1 MNWTKRLDDL
11 EFKLEMAGESF
22 YSVCQTIEKYDD
34 NLAGD
39 NIKCCLNK
47 KSNSMSCM
55 AHHAIAM
62 FPEQMT
68 SCLIDTS
75 VASIF
80 CDDLPNVSSSPND
93 LESRI
98 ALLEAKQ
105 DATGSSLDIVCESIE
120 SISDQH
126 CCVNGVAGKL
136 TCIQSTLAITV
147 GIDTSTGGLCD
158 RSGQSYLCETDASIN
173 SLDMNDIES
182 RISVLET
189 KSSNIRDTFYSLC
202 SLLDETQIDDP
213 SMMNLQQCCFNE
225 NINMLNCLD
234 MPSMN
239 LMNITFNEPFG
250 KCDLG
255 NHESCKGNSNILNL
269 IFYSFLN
276 MRKFLC
282 AYDF

>member
-1 MNWTKRLDDL
+1 MDWTKRLDNL
-11 EFKLEMAGESF
+11 EFKLKMAGDSF
-22 YSVCQTIEKYDD
+22 SSICRTIEKHDD
-34 NLAGD
+34 NIKGD
-39 NIKCCLNK
+39 YYKCCLNK
-47 KSNSMSCM
+47 NSNSMSCTPNSM
-55 AHHAIAM
+55 VGLLGG
-62 FPEQMT
+62 QMI
-68 SCLIDTS
+68 SCLADSS
-75 VASIF
+75 VASVL
-80 CDDLPNVSSSPND
+80 CDDLPDDLSSPTD

-105 DATGSSLDIVCESIE
+105 DATGSSLDVVCESIE

-136 TCIQSTLAITV
+136 TCGQSTFANLM

-158 RSGQSYLCETDASIN
+158 RSGQSYLCETDASIS

-189 KSSNIRDTFYSLC
+189 KSSNIGDTFNSLC
-202 SLLDETQIDDP
+202 NLLDETQIDDP

-225 NINMLNCLD
+225 NIHMLNCLD

-239 LMNITFNEPFG
+239 SMSITFNEPFG

-255 NHESCKGNSNILNL
+255 NHEACKGNPKILNL
-269 IFYSFLN
+269 IFNIFLN
-276 MRKFLC
+276 IISYLDC
-282 AYDF
+282 YA